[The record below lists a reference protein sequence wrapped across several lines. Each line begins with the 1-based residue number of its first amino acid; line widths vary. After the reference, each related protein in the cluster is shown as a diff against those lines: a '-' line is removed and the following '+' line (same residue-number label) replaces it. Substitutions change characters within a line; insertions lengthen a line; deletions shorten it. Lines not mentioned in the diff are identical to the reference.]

1 MAYETR
7 GKGQVRPFAN
17 AVRRT
22 LSTSWPLAL
31 ENVAVAVNGLI
42 TAAFLSND
50 SAAAVT
56 AVLTSSTLAGI
67 FSAFFTAVF
76 GYSGTI
82 VARRFGGGRS
92 ADAVR
97 VFGQGLV
104 LTFASLPLF
113 LSAIPAGWLALS
125 AFGHSSATFSA
136 EKDYFT
142 LLMVAGFLSV
152 LAQVLAGLFTGQGK
166 TRFVGII
173 MTLGV
178 VLNAGLT
185 PAFVSGTPHPSIA
198 GVCGAGTAAI
208 LSNGMVAA
216 VLAIRVAFDPL
227 IRGSRGIISFDRGI
241 AAEILIV
248 GLPNGLR
255 HLVDSAGFFI
265 FVAMIARLDP
275 MSVAASTA
283 VFAINNLHHSF
294 AIGVSAATEILTGRN
309 LGADRADAV
318 RADVNAALS
327 ITAASL
333 ALFAAVLALLGET
346 MLGWFLPSNCVESSA
361 FFRTGHGL
369 YLVLAL
375 KLPFEIPLVI
385 LAGTLRGLGDTSF
398 IFKAQ
403 SFVSFAVWLPLV
415 FAVNTLHPT
424 VTALWLTMVVSSAF
438 TAGLFVRHYTF
449 IVTTHA
455 ASRGAFHLPPAA
467 NNTVNRAAR
476 YVR

>member
-1 MAYETR
+1 M
-7 GKGQVRPFAN
+7 RPFAN

-42 TAAFLSND
+42 TAVFLSND
-50 SAAAVT
+50 STAAVT

-82 VARRFGGGRS
+82 VARRLGGGRS

-104 LTFASLPLF
+104 LTFASLPIF
-113 LSAIPAGWLALS
+113 LLAIPAGWFALS
-125 AFGHSSATFSA
+125 AFGHSSATFAA

-152 LAQVLAGLFTGQGK
+152 LAQVLAGLLTGQGK
-166 TRFVGII
+166 TRFVGIV

-178 VLNAGLT
+178 ILNAGLT
-185 PAFVSGTPHPSIA
+185 PAFVSGALYPSLA
-198 GVCGAGTAAI
+198 GVFGAGTAAI
-208 LSNGMVAA
+208 LSSGMVAA
-216 VLAIRVAFDPL
+216 ALAIRVASDPL
-227 IRGSRGIISFDRGI
+227 IRGSRGIVSFDRGI
-241 AAEILIV
+241 ATEILIA

-255 HLVDSAGFFI
+255 YLVDSTGFFI
-265 FVAMIARLDP
+265 FVALIARLDP

-283 VFAINNLHHSF
+283 VFTINNLHHSF
-294 AIGVSAATEILTGRN
+294 AIGVSAATEILTGRDQ
-309 LGADRADAV
+309 GADRTDAV

-327 ITAASL
+327 ITAASQ
-333 ALFAAVLALLGET
+333 ALFATVLVLHGDT
-346 MLGWFLPSNCVESSA
+346 MLGWFLPSNCPDSAA
-361 FFRTGHGL
+361 FFRMGLGL

-385 LAGTLRGLGDTSF
+385 LAGTFRGLGETPF

-415 FAVNTLHPT
+415 FTISTLHPT
-424 VTALWLTMVVSSAF
+424 VTALWLTMVVSSALS
-438 TAGLFVRHYTF
+438 AGLLLRHYYGF
-449 IVTTHA
+449 IA
-455 ASRGAFHLPPAA
+455 
-467 NNTVNRAAR
+467 RA
-476 YVR
+476 